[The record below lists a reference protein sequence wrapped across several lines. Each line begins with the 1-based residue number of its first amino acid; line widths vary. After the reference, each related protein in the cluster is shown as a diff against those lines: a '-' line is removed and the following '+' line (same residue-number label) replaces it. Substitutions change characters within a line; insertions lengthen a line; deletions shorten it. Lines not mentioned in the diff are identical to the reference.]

1 MEQRKQFFEVLKNIF
16 IGAKIE
22 GNSGYVN
29 LMRIKSRYY
38 QSLETQLYSDID
50 AELKTIGYD
59 FVEEMY
65 NKLYTFFR
73 KYFSESGSIYF
84 SYTPLQEKVYE
95 RIYRDDRDVALF
107 WKTNMLYY
115 IKTERLFQDLTV
127 EENKDIFVF
136 SVAELEHKK
145 NNEKKD
151 LVFELRKGEKLY
163 IDADLHYKCY
173 FNVKYAQNGS
183 KTNVEEIQKCLKND
197 FDLRIKTE
205 EIEKAFAI
213 FRKQSEVDFF
223 INKNA
228 REFLREQFSFY
239 LKSYLLDDET
249 LFSEKRLSQLKSLQ
263 KIAFKVI
270 DLVSQFEDELVRIW
284 NKPKFAHSANYV
296 LTLDKIASKNLTL
309 LDRIWEHAN
318 FAQQAE
324 EWAKLG
330 MLAHWKGTNA
340 ELLREIRRTENEN
353 IAFEAKTYN
362 SESAWRFLPLDTRY
376 FKDLE
381 LDILGVFDDL
391 EAELDG
397 WLIHSENYQALNT
410 LKEKFRG
417 KIQTIYID
425 PPYNTNATE
434 IIYTNGYKHS
444 SWITLMENRLKLG
457 HDFMG
462 KKSVFCL
469 TIDDLEYPV
478 IKILLD
484 DIFGNDNY
492 LATALIRNNPS
503 GRSTVKGFAIN
514 HEYAL
519 FYSKTDHFE
528 GVGRLPH
535 NDIQKNRYS
544 NKDDDGYFE
553 WENLRRNGPESSKID
568 RPKQFYPIFYNSNTK
583 QIRLPEMIWK
593 EEERFWEIL
602 EETAD
607 YEISIL
613 PIHPDGEEKVW
624 RYSEY
629 HFKNEPD
636 RFMITEKN
644 GKYEVYRKKYL
655 NTEGML
661 PRTWWDKPEYSARD
675 NGTRALANFF
685 DDGYIFD
692 FAKAPEAVM
701 DSLLVGNLDSNSIVL
716 DYFGGSGTT
725 AHATVELNKKD
736 GGKRK
741 YILVEVGDH
750 FYNVIIPRMKKI
762 SFSDK
767 WKEGIAQEGGQGYSH
782 FFKYFELEQYEES
795 LQKTKYEDK
804 GVLPTVDIYTQYL
817 FLKDLKMAEEA
828 LRTENGAIKVDWAKL
843 HPQIDIAE
851 TLSHLLG
858 KPIKRITPESVI
870 FADNTEIDLGNID
883 YKLIRPLVW
892 W

>member
-1 MEQRKQFFEVLKNIF
+1 MYYSEIAPRKQFFEVLRNIF

-38 QSLETQLYSDID
+38 QSLETQLYGDINAALEAVGRD
-50 AELKTIGYD
+50 FEEEL
-59 FVEEMY
+59 Y

-95 RIYRDDRDVALF
+95 RIYRDERDVALF

-151 LVFELRKGEKLY
+151 LVFELRKGESLY
-163 IDADLHYKCY
+163 IEADLHYKCY
-173 FNVKYAQNGS
+173 FSVKYAQNGS
-183 KTNVEEIQKCLKND
+183 KTNVEEIQKRLKNE
-197 FDLRIKTE
+197 FDLRIETE
-205 EIEKAFAI
+205 KIEKAFAI

-228 REFLREQFSFY
+228 REFLREQFGFY

-309 LDRIWEHAN
+309 LDRIWEHPN
-318 FAQQAE
+318 LAQQAE

-330 MLAHWKGTNA
+330 MLGQWKGTNA
-340 ELLREIRRTENEN
+340 ELLHELKRTENEN
-353 IAFEAKTYN
+353 LAFELKTYN

-381 LDILGVFDDL
+381 IDILGVFDDL

-425 PPYNTNATE
+425 PPYNTKNE
-434 IIYTNGYKHS
+434 EFIYKDAYKHS
-444 SWITLMENRLKLG
+444 SWLSMMQDRLELSKMLLAEKGGFFLSIDDNEQANIKLLMDQVFNVENFVGQFVWRKKVGAGADSKLFFRQHEYISFYAKNINQIDALYQPLTDKQKQEYSNPDNDPRG
-457 HDFMG
+457 DWASTDLSSPAHDNDARRIYKVNSPMG
-462 KKSVFCL
+462 KEFEKCWSYTKENFIQLEKDNLIWWGKDGNSMPKRKRFLNDKQGL
-469 TIDDLEYPV
+469 TPRSWIDFVLTQDGKKDLENLSQDLLFSYPKPV
-478 IKILLD
+478 LLIQNFIELFEIKI
-484 DIFGNDNY
+484 
-492 LATALIRNNPS
+492 NP
-503 GRSTVKGFAIN
+503 
-514 HEYAL
+514 H
-519 FYSKTDHFE
+519 
-528 GVGRLPH
+528 
-535 NDIQKNRYS
+535 
-544 NKDDDGYFE
+544 
-553 WENLRRNGPESSKID
+553 
-568 RPKQFYPIFYNSNTK
+568 
-583 QIRLPEMIWK
+583 
-593 EEERFWEIL
+593 
-602 EETAD
+602 
-607 YEISIL
+607 
-613 PIHPDGEEKVW
+613 
-624 RYSEY
+624 
-629 HFKNEPD
+629 
-636 RFMITEKN
+636 
-644 GKYEVYRKKYL
+644 
-655 NTEGML
+655 
-661 PRTWWDKPEYSARD
+661 
-675 NGTRALANFF
+675 
-685 DDGYIFD
+685 
-692 FAKAPEAVM
+692 
-701 DSLLVGNLDSNSIVL
+701 IVL

-736 GGKRK
+736 GGRRK
-741 YILVEVGDH
+741 YILVELGDH

-762 SFSDK
+762 SFSDQ

-804 GVLPTVDIYTQYL
+804 GALPTKDIYTQYL

-828 LRTENGAIKVDWAKL
+828 LQTENGTVKVDWGKL

-858 KPIKRITPESVI
+858 KAIKRITPESVI